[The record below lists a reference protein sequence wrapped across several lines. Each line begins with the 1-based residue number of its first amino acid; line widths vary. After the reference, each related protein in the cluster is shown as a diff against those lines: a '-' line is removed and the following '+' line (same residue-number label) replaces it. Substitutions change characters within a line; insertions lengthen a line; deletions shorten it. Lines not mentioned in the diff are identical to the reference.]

1 MAIIWRLYGDY
12 IISLISIVW
21 RLFGDYIISLISIHW
36 RLYGDCM
43 AITPIFF
50 LGLELVCGQ
59 PPMHHTIA
67 GVSLCAAPMDGT
79 ESIINGGK
87 TGNIKVGDSFT
98 INCAI
103 GRKK

>member
-1 MAIIWRLYGDY
+1 MAIIWRLYHFIDIYSLAIIWRLYGDN
-12 IISLISIVW
+12 SD
-21 RLFGDYIISLISIHW
+21 F
-36 RLYGDCM
+36 
-43 AITPIFF
+43 FF
-50 LGLELVCGQ
+50 LDWNLYDYVDTGQ